1 MRAFAFTFPWGLSCE
16 SVSAQGPVA
25 SPADIACPVRIAA
38 HHACGAVGKRS
49 GQPLAAAAGRT
60 TGTASPAG
68 VRRRAA
74 VAGPGFFG
82 VGPQGP
88 ALPVGGGGGP
98 AERGAGGP
106 GGRPAVLGPVGRGPG
121 AGSDGAGEQG
131 GSAE

>member
-1 MRAFAFTFPWGLSCE
+1 QTCALPVWIWPSRSAPRLRAFAFTFPWGLSCE

-25 SPADIACPVRIAA
+25 WPADIACPVRIAA

-74 VAGPGFFG
+74 VAGLGFF
-82 VGPQGP
+82 
-88 ALPVGGGGGP
+88 ADSL
-98 AERGAGGP
+98 A
-106 GGRPAVLGPVGRGPG
+106 
-121 AGSDGAGEQG
+121 
-131 GSAE
+131 